1 MGSKVQNLFSE
12 YGRTGIIVYFTIFFM
27 TFLGFWILLTVGV
40 DIRTWS
46 YFSSLG
52 DVGAIGLAYAAT
64 KIMQPI
70 RIALTLV
77 LTPLVARVLPRNKSE
92 EKIVSKEDDSHV

>member
-1 MGSKVQNLFSE
+1 MGSKVQDLFSK
-12 YGRTGIIVYFTIFFM
+12 YGRTGIIVYFSIFFL
-27 TFLGFWILLTVGV
+27 TLFGFWMLLTVGV

-46 YFSSLG
+46 YFSALG

-64 KIMQPI
+64 KITQPL

-77 LTPLVARVLPRNKSE
+77 LTPFVARSTTNE
-92 EKIVSKEDDSHV
+92 TTE

>member
-1 MGSKVQNLFSE
+1 MASKMETILAK
-12 YGRTGIIVYFTIFFM
+12 YGRIGIIVYFSIFFL
-27 TFLGFWILLTVGV
+27 TLFGFWTLLTAGV

-46 YFSSLG
+46 FFSSLG

-64 KIMQPI
+64 KLTQPI

-77 LTPLVARVLPRNKSE
+77 CTPLIDRFFPANVNQQD
-92 EKIVSKEDDSHV
+92 EDSGR

>member
-12 YGRTGIIVYFTIFFM
+12 YGRTGIMVYFTIFFLSL
-27 TFLGFWILLTVGV
+27 FGFWILLTAGV

-52 DVGAIGLAYAAT
+52 DVGPIGLAYAAT
-64 KIMQPI
+64 KLLQPV

-77 LTPLVARVLPRNKSE
+77 LTPIVARVFSSH
-92 EKIVSKEDDSHV
+92 SKEVVQEEESNV